1 MRAGAYQVPRPET
14 YVRDL
19 GTPKRRGCQNSIL
32 DARSLRRGLHP
43 PHLHPRYEAEAGR
56 SRTNDGQLH
65 GASDVSRKR
74 MRNTGEKAKASSPV
88 LFGSIGIIPRVGH
101 GVGQA
106 VDPHFDPHLFQR
118 FCNKKH
124 RKPKFS
130 MLFGAG
136 GVTRTHDLLITK
148 CIGVLRLTVFRDF
161 GAFPLGILREVRPI
175 LSIVFVR
182 SFPRVGL
189 GVGQTDTS
197 ASKKPRM
204 GFAVIF
210 RLAVSLS

>member
-1 MRAGAYQVPRPET
+1 MKNPVYLT
-14 YVRDL
+14 FFD
-19 GTPKRRGCQNSIL
+19 
-32 DARSLRRGLHP
+32 
-43 PHLHPRYEAEAGR
+43 
-56 SRTNDGQLH
+56 
-65 GASDVSRKR
+65 
-74 MRNTGEKAKASSPV
+74 EKADKYV
-88 LFGSIGIIPRVGH
+88 KT
-101 GVGQA
+101 
-106 VDPHFDPHLFQR
+106 PHFRAEFSALHLSST
-118 FCNKKH
+118 H
-124 RKPKFS
+124 
-130 MLFGAG
+130 FGAG

-148 CIGVLRLTVFRDF
+148 CIRALHLTVFRDF

-189 GVGQTDTS
+189 GVGQTDAS

>member
-32 DARSLRRGLHP
+32 NARSLRRGLHP
-43 PHLHPRYEAEAGR
+43 PHLHPRYKTDAAKGR
-56 SRTNDGQLH
+56 GENGQFH
-65 GASDVSRKR
+65 GAGHVSRKSK
-74 MRNTGEKAKASSPV
+74 NTGEKAKASSPV